1 MKKKIIASLV
11 LFMSMVAFGAQK
23 PCSEVFP
30 NESNVATSLGVDGA
44 RCTVSKVYNPRGK
57 VEVRVKVS
65 RDNSSFVYTMWQ
77 EWSGTGKAECEDVGA
92 GKIYECSGSFPGED
106 GERRAVKG
114 EKFNAQL
121 LKYIFSAVS
130 AQDKIYLFGGLPPW
144 EY

>member
-30 NESNVATSLGVDGA
+30 NESNVATSLGVNGA
-44 RCTVSKVYNPRGK
+44 RCTLSKVVNSKGTGVWRI
-57 VEVRVKVS
+57 KVS
-65 RDNSSFVYTMWQ
+65 RDNSSFLLVI
-77 EWSGTGKAECEDVGA
+77 EIPGKTSRMECEDVGA
-92 GKIYECSGSFPGED
+92 GKVYECKGFVREKNGELQ
-106 GERRAVKG
+106 
-114 EKFNAQL
+114 KFEGDMADRIDLNNL
-121 LKYIFSAVS
+121 FLAVS

>member
-30 NESNVATSLGVDGA
+30 NESNVATSLGIDGA
-44 RCTVSKVYNPRGK
+44 RCTVSKVVNSKGTGIWRI
-57 VEVRVKVS
+57 KVS
-65 RDNSSFVYTMWQ
+65 RDNSSFVLVVEIPGMT
-77 EWSGTGKAECEDVGA
+77 SRLECEDVGA
-92 GKIYECSGSFPGED
+92 GRAYECKGFVDKNGKLE
-106 GERRAVKG
+106 KG
-114 EKFNAQL
+114 EGEILNAIDL
-121 LKYIFSAVS
+121 NNAFVAVS

>member
-30 NESNVATSLGVDGA
+30 NESIVATSLGVDGA
-44 RCTVSKVYNPRGK
+44 RCTVSKVVNSKGTGIWRIKG
-57 VEVRVKVS
+57 S
-65 RDNSSFVYTMWQ
+65 RDNSSFVAVIEVPEMSIRT
-77 EWSGTGKAECEDVGA
+77 ECEDVGA
-92 GKIYECSGSFPGED
+92 GRAYECKGFVDKNGKLEKSEGEII
-106 GERRAVKG
+106 
-114 EKFNAQL
+114 NAIDL
-121 LKYIFSAVS
+121 NNLFAAVS

>member
-44 RCTVSKVYNPRGK
+44 RCTVSKVVNSKGTGIWRI
-57 VEVRVKVS
+57 KVS
-65 RDNSSFVYTMWQ
+65 RDNSSFVAVIEVPEMSIRT
-77 EWSGTGKAECEDVGA
+77 ECEDVGA
-92 GKIYECSGSFPGED
+92 GRAYECKGFVDKKKKKKKSEGEII
-106 GERRAVKG
+106 
-114 EKFNAQL
+114 NAIDL
-121 LKYIFSAVS
+121 NNLFAAVS

>member
-30 NESNVATSLGVDGA
+30 NESNVATSLGVNGA

-77 EWSGTGKAECEDVGA
+77 EWSGTGKIECEDVGA
-92 GKIYECSGSFPGED
+92 GKIYECKVSYPED
-106 GERRAVKG
+106 GKMVTGEGVIFDVKML
-114 EKFNAQL
+114 KFQ
-121 LKYIFSAVS
+121 FSALS
-130 AQDKIYLFGGLPPW
+130 DQDKIYLFGGLPPW

>member
-30 NESNVATSLGVDGA
+30 NESNVATSLGIDGA
-44 RCTVSKVYNPRGK
+44 RCTVSKVVNSKGTGIWRI
-57 VEVRVKVS
+57 KVS
-65 RDNSSFVYTMWQ
+65 RDNSSFVLVTEIPGM
-77 EWSGTGKAECEDVGA
+77 SMRAECEDVGA
-92 GKIYECSGSFPGED
+92 GRAYECKSILDKNGKLEKSEGELI
-106 GERRAVKG
+106 
-114 EKFNAQL
+114 NAIDL
-121 LKYIFSAVS
+121 NNLFVGVS